1 LSKVTKPTIFNKI
14 VMARV
19 MIIYVNFC
27 GESKHTPIGECIISE
42 VQSRITLPEVKQ
54 KEAKGSFTPHS
65 LSGP

>member
-1 LSKVTKPTIFNKI
+1 
-14 VMARV
+14 

-27 GESKHTPIGECIISE
+27 GESKHIPIGECIISE